1 MREHQ
6 IIEWKESWR
15 DEFLKWI
22 CGFANAQGGILVI
35 GKNDKGVP
43 VGVHNIQKLLEDIP
57 NKVRDILGI
66 MVDVN
71 LRAESGK
78 EYLEIVVD
86 PYPYS
91 VSYKGEYFYRS
102 GSTNQTLKGAALD
115 RFLLSK
121 QGLHWDGVP
130 VPKFSPTK
138 LSHQALS
145 TFRKKASK
153 SQRLSDELMAE
164 PDAVLLDKLNL
175 FNHGYLKRAAVLLF
189 HEEPE
194 CIVTGAYVKIGFFRT
209 DSDLLY
215 HDEIHGNLF
224 TQVEKTLDL
233 ALTKYLKA
241 GISYERLQRLERFP
255 VPEKALREA
264 IINAVAHK
272 DYASAIPIQISVY
285 ADKLMIWNPGQLPHG
300 WTLEKLTAKHAS
312 SPFNPDIANAFFRAA
327 YLESWGRGIDLI
339 RNACKESG
347 SPDPLF
353 RWDNGLWVEFP
364 FPAEPKRVTVGGTA
378 QETSVKTSVKTSVQI
393 LQMLQATPD
402 MTMMDLATQLG
413 KSLRAV
419 EMACAKLTKAGK
431 LRFVGPRKGGH
442 WEVLK

>member
-15 DEFLKWI
+15 DEYLRWI

-35 GKNDKGVP
+35 GKNDKGTP
-43 VGVHNIQKLLEDIP
+43 VGVQNVRKLLEDIP

-71 LRAESGK
+71 LREESGK

-102 GSTNQTLKGAALD
+102 GSTNQTLKGVALD
-115 RFLLSK
+115 RFLLGK

-130 VPKFSPTK
+130 VPDFSPTK
-138 LSHQALS
+138 LSPQALA

-153 SQRLSDELMAE
+153 SQRLSDELVAE
-164 PDAVLLDKLNL
+164 PEAVLLDKLNL
-175 FNHGYLKRAAVLLF
+175 FNHGHLKRAAILLF
-189 HEEPE
+189 HDDPE
-194 CIVTGAYVKIGFFRT
+194 CIVTGAYIKIGFFRT

-215 HDEIHGNLF
+215 HDEIHGDLF

-241 GISYERLQRLERFP
+241 GISYERLQRLETFP

-300 WTLEKLTAKHAS
+300 WTVERLTTKHAS
-312 SPFNPDIANAFFRAA
+312 SPFNPDIANTFFRAA

-339 RNACKESG
+339 RNACKEHRF
-347 SPDPLF
+347 PEPLF

-364 FPAEPKRVTVGGTA
+364 FPAEPKGAKTRGTT

-393 LQMLQATPD
+393 LEMLKAKPD
-402 MTMMDLATQLG
+402 MTMVDLATQVG
-413 KSLRAV
+413 KTLRAV
-419 EMACAKLTKAGK
+419 EMACAKLTKDGK